1 MSAAYIGS
9 QQLLCLQCKMIHF
22 VTFCINWSL
31 TPVWKIVC
39 ANFYI
44 FAFIRLCTDCLFANF
59 GCNQQAT
66 TGAYVKKKRQ
76 FVTRIELTV
85 LMFVSKSKSSSCVS
99 PEQKQQ
105 QYFVT
110 SVEVEEV
117 VVCHQSFAITR
128 CYHLLTHLLVHSF
141 TQSFT
146 HLLSQLSQ
154 HSVTHS
160 LSHTQSHSRAQY
172 PITPNLFGSF
182 QESSFNC

>member
-1 MSAAYIGS
+1 M
-9 QQLLCLQCKMIHF
+9 F
-22 VTFCINWSL
+22 VSKSKSSCVS
-31 TPVWKIVC
+31 PDQKQHQ
-39 ANFYI
+39 Y
-44 FAFIRLCTDCLFANF
+44 
-59 GCNQQAT
+59 
-66 TGAYVKKKRQ
+66 
-76 FVTRIELTV
+76 FVTRVGEEV
-85 LMFVSKSKSSSCVS
+85 LMFVSKSKRSSVL

-128 CYHLLTHLLVHSF
+128 CQHLLTHLHVHSF

-160 LSHTQSHSRAQY
+160 LSHTLIHSRA
-172 PITPNLFGSF
+172 LFGSF
-182 QESSFNC
+182 QESSFNDKQGSSHSGQTKVGLLR